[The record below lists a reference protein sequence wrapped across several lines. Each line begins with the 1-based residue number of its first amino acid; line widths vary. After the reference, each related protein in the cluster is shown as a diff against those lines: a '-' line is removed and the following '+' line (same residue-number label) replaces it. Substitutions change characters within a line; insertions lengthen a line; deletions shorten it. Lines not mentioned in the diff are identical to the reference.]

1 MPDVDFRFLIRS
13 INFKIDTLN
22 KCLSDYGARYAAQK
36 DDMIV
41 PSIKALLEIKGA
53 FNRDRLNFDYNE
65 RYDIIKYNIN
75 KLQPENESEEVKTMI
90 EILKT
95 IELYI
100 AYYIKSVRELPD
112 PEVET
117 DSGTGG
123 KRKSRKSR
131 KGRKGRKGRKS
142 RKTRKSRRARR

>member
-1 MPDVDFRFLIRS
+1 
-13 INFKIDTLN
+13 
-22 KCLSDYGARYAAQK
+22 
-36 DDMIV
+36 MIY
-41 PSIKALLEIKGA
+41 PSIKALLEIQYA

-65 RYDIIKYNIN
+65 RYGIIKYNIN
-75 KLQPENESEEVKTMI
+75 KLQPENESDEVKTMI

-100 AYYIKSVRELPD
+100 AFYIKSVRELPD

-131 KGRKGRKGRKS
+131 KSIKGIKS
-142 RKTRKSRRARR
+142 RKTRKSRKSRRARR